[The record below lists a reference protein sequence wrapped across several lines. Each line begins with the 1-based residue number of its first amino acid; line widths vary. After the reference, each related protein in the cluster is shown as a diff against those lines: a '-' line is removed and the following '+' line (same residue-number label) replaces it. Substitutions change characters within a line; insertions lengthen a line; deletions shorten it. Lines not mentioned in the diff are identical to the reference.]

1 MATTHPQRV
10 IDAHCHIGDI
20 PPWKFY
26 DLEHPVKPTVY
37 TYATPDEFVKKH
49 MDEFKIERALAM
61 SNYGVPVHEVSF
73 DLNDVVMEAA
83 TTNDRILA
91 AIWVSFLPR
100 NAEMT
105 RKALKLASESRVVAL
120 KTTFLLGGNPDP
132 NSWDDETRA
141 IADEC
146 FDVCEQHDLIFHFH
160 TSPGGSSDISNFIPL
175 VERYGQRCKIY
186 LVHFG
191 GGVSG
196 HIRLV
201 PKFLQ
206 WVRDGYKV
214 YTDTSWAI
222 GFGARWLLTEVEN
235 QGVGGD
241 RVFFGSDEPWSDFD
255 SEYWKING
263 IRTISQEL
271 KERVFW
277 RNYEEL
283 YAGRG

>member
-1 MATTHPQRV
+1 
-10 IDAHCHIGDI
+10 
-20 PPWKFY
+20 
-26 DLEHPVKPTVY
+26 
-37 TYATPDEFVKKH
+37 
-49 MDEFKIERALAM
+49 
-61 SNYGVPVHEVSF
+61 
-73 DLNDVVMEAA
+73 MEAA

-105 RKALKLASESRVVAL
+105 RKALKLATESRVVAL

-132 NSWDDETRA
+132 NSWDEETSA

-146 FDVCEQHDLIFHFH
+146 FDVCEKHDLIFHFH
-160 TSPGGSSDISNFIPL
+160 TSPGGNSDISNFIPL
-175 VERYGQRCKIY
+175 VERYGKRCKIY

-201 PKFLQ
+201 PKFLK
-206 WVRDGYKV
+206 WVKDGYKV

-222 GFGARWLLTEVEN
+222 GFGARWLLTEIEKT
-235 QGVGGD
+235 GVGGD

-277 RNYEEL
+277 QQLRGAVRGPWLTAGSLTLDDRRLLVEL
-283 YAGRG
+283 QSLGVRVEDETARRRGPRPPRRRRAGRRAGSSGCAGCR